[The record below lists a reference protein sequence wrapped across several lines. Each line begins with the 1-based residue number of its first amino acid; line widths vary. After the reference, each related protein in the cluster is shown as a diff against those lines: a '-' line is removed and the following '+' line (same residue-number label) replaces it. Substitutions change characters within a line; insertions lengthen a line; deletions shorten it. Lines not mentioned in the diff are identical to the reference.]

1 MSEAPFSNLL
11 YIIRRKKMSESKF
24 LAGFS
29 RVNVTPSIN
38 TPIIGYYI
46 ERRVEGV
53 LDELEVNAVALK
65 SENGAA
71 IVMSVD
77 NCAIGEARLTPVRE
91 RIAEITG
98 VPAESVLIASTHTH
112 TGPGASLTFGE
123 REEIL
128 KEYWKRLLDK
138 CVDAAVLAMA
148 DLKPARLGSGVGEA
162 KNVAFIRRF
171 RMKDG
176 SIMTNPGV
184 NNPNIL
190 EPLET
195 VDERVGV
202 VRIDRAGAETIVI
215 LNFGNHPDT
224 VGGSLISA
232 DWPGF
237 ARKFVEK
244 AIDNTKCV
252 FFNGA
257 QGDVN
262 HVNVHPK
269 GGDFNDMFNDFDGC
283 SRGYGHARHIG
294 RVVAGA
300 AMQVYDK
307 VCWTEV
313 SEVSG
318 KIEKINVPSHKP
330 TAEQLP
336 LAKKYTELHEAG
348 KDSEIPYEG
357 MMLTTVVAEAK
368 RMVSLQNGPD
378 FFTLPL
384 TVIKVGEVA
393 FVGFPGEPFTEIGRA
408 VKDTDGYGLIL
419 PCCCANDARG
429 YFPSSKAYTEG
440 GYEARASRFAPGIS
454 ELLVSKAKEI
464 LK

>member
-1 MSEAPFSNLL
+1 MNTNSF
-11 YIIRRKKMSESKF
+11 K
-24 LAGFS
+24 AGFA
-29 RVNVTPSIN
+29 RVNVTPSMN

-53 LDELEVNAVALK
+53 LDELEANAVAFEL
-65 SENGAA
+65 NGKRAV
-71 IVMSVD
+71 IISVD
-77 NCAIGEARLTPVRE
+77 NCAIGEKRLTSVRE
-91 RIAEITG
+91 RISELCG
-98 VPAESVLIASTHTH
+98 VDKDAVIIASTHTH
-112 TGPGASLTFGE
+112 TGPGASLTYGE
-123 REEIL
+123 TEEIL

-138 CVDAAVLAMA
+138 CVDAACLAVN
-148 DLKPARLGSGVGEA
+148 DLRPAKIGCGVGEA

-176 SIMTNPGV
+176 SVMTNPGV
-184 NNPNIL
+184 NNPDIL

-202 VRIDRAGAETIVI
+202 VRIDREGAETIVI

-237 ARKFVEK
+237 TRKFVEK

-262 HVNVHPK
+262 HVNVHPT

-294 RVVAGA
+294 RVVAAA

-307 VCWTEV
+307 VAWTDV
-313 SEVSG
+313 DGIVG
-318 KIEKINVPSHKP
+318 KIEEIKVPSHKP

-336 LAKKYTELHEAG
+336 LARKYNDLHQAG
-348 KDSEIPYEG
+348 KDEEIPYKG
-357 MMLTTVVAEAK
+357 MELTTVVAEAK
-368 RMVSLQNGPD
+368 RMVSLENGPD
-378 FFTLPL
+378 YFTMPMSVLKL
-384 TVIKVGEVA
+384 GKIA

-408 VKDTDGYGLIL
+408 VKDIEGFDLVL
-419 PCCCANDARG
+419 PLCCANDSRG

-454 ELLVSKAKEI
+454 ELLVSKAKEM

>member
-1 MSEAPFSNLL
+1 MNKSNF
-11 YIIRRKKMSESKF
+11 K
-24 LAGFS
+24 AGFA
-29 RVNVTPSIN
+29 RVNVTPSID

-46 ERRVEGV
+46 ERRTEGV
-53 LDELEVNAVALK
+53 LDELEVNAVCFETE
-65 SENGAA
+65 SGSA
-71 IVMSVD
+71 ILMSVD
-77 NCAIGEARLTPVRE
+77 NCAMSESKITPIRE
-91 RIAEITG
+91 RIATLTG
-98 VPAESVLIASTHTH
+98 IPAESVLIACTHTH

-128 KEYWKRLLDK
+128 KEYWKRLSDK
-138 CVDAAVLAMA
+138 CVDAAYLAKA
-148 DLKPARLGSGVGEA
+148 DLKPARLGYGVGEA
-162 KNVAFIRRF
+162 KKVAFIRRF

-184 NNPNIL
+184 NNPDIL

-202 VRIDRAGAETIVI
+202 LRIDREGAETIVI

-262 HVNVHPK
+262 HVNVHPEA
-269 GGDFNDMFNDFDGC
+269 GDFNDMFHDFDGC

-294 RVVAGA
+294 RVVAAA

-307 VCWTEV
+307 VKWTEV
-313 SEVSG
+313 NEVSA
-318 KIEKINVPSHKP
+318 KIEKIEVPSHKP
-330 TAEQLP
+330 TKEQLP
-336 LAKKYTELHEAG
+336 LAKKYNELHESG
-348 KDSEIPYEG
+348 RDDEIPYKG

-368 RMVSLQNGPD
+368 RMVGLENGPD
-378 FFTLPL
+378 SFTLPI
-384 TVIKVGEVA
+384 TVVKLGEVA
-393 FVGFPGEPFTEIGRA
+393 FVGFPGEPFTEIGRKTKE
-408 VKDTDGYGLIL
+408 VPGYGLIL
-419 PCCCANDARG
+419 PCCCANDSRG

-454 ELLVSKAKEI
+454 ELLVAKATEM
-464 LK
+464 LKK

>member
-1 MSEAPFSNLL
+1 MKSNSL
-11 YIIRRKKMSESKF
+11 K
-24 LAGFS
+24 AGFS
-29 RVNVTPSIN
+29 RVNVTPSVN
-38 TPIIGYYI
+38 TPIIGYYV

-53 LDELEVNAVALK
+53 LDELEVNAVAFC
-65 SENGAA
+65 AA
-71 IVMSVD
+71 SGSAILMSVD
-77 NCAIGEARLTPVRE
+77 NCAIGEARITAIRE
-91 RIAEITG
+91 RISELIGIPSEA
-98 VPAESVLIASTHTH
+98 VFIASTHTH

-123 REEIL
+123 KEEIL
-128 KEYWKRLLDK
+128 KEYWKRLADK
-138 CVDAAVLAMA
+138 CVDAAYLAWR
-148 DLKPARLGSGVGEA
+148 DLKPAKIGYGVGEA

-184 NNPNIL
+184 NNPDIL

-202 VRIDRAGAETIVI
+202 VRVDREGGESIVI

-294 RVVAGA
+294 RVVAAA

-307 VCWTEV
+307 VAWTEV
-313 SEVSG
+313 DSVSG
-318 KIEKINVPSHKP
+318 KIEKIEVPSHKP
-330 TAEQLP
+330 TKEQLP
-336 LAKKYTELHEAG
+336 LAKKYTELHKVGRDE
-348 KDSEIPYEG
+348 EIPYTG

-368 RMVSLQNGPD
+368 RMVELENGPD
-378 FFTLPL
+378 SFTLPMS
-384 TVIKVGEVA
+384 VIKLGEIA
-393 FVGFPGEPFTEIGRA
+393 FVGFPGEPFTEIGRQT
-408 VKDTDGYGLIL
+408 KDTEGYGLIL
-419 PCCCANDARG
+419 PCCCANDSRG
-429 YFPSSKAYTEG
+429 YFPSSKAYSEG

-454 ELLVSKAKEI
+454 ELLVNKAKEM

>member
-1 MSEAPFSNLL
+1 MKNSTLE
-11 YIIRRKKMSESKF
+11 
-24 LAGFS
+24 AGFA
-29 RVNVTPSIN
+29 RVNVTPSVN
-38 TPIIGYYI
+38 TPIIGYYV

-65 SENGAA
+65 TENGAA
-71 IVMSVD
+71 ILLSVD
-77 NCAIGEARLTPVRE
+77 NCAIGVARITPIRE
-91 RIAEITG
+91 RISALTG
-98 VPAESVLIASTHTH
+98 VPAEAIIVASTHTH

-123 REEIL
+123 TEEIL
-128 KEYWKRLLDK
+128 KEYWKRLADK
-138 CVDAAVLAMA
+138 CVDAGFLAWR
-148 DLKPARLGSGVGEA
+148 DLKPAKIGYGIGEA

-184 NNPNIL
+184 SNPDIL

-202 VRIDRAGAETIVI
+202 LRIDREGAETIVV

-244 AIDNTKCV
+244 AIENTKCV

-294 RVVAGA
+294 RVVAAA

-307 VCWTEV
+307 VAWTDVDFIE
-313 SEVSG
+313 G
-318 KIEKINVPSHKP
+318 KIENIDVPSYMP
-330 TAEQLP
+330 TPEQLP
-336 LAKKYTELHEAG
+336 EAKRITALHEAG
-348 KDSEIPYEG
+348 RDEELPYKG
-357 MMLTTVVAEAK
+357 MMLTTIVAEAK
-368 RMVSLQNGPD
+368 RMVSLENGPD
-378 FFTLPL
+378 HFTLPL
-384 TVIKVGEVA
+384 SVIKLGNIA

-408 VKDTDGYGLIL
+408 VKDTDGYGLVL
-419 PCCCANDARG
+419 PLCCANDARG
-429 YFPSSKAYTEG
+429 YFPSSKAYSEG

-454 ELLVSKAKEI
+454 ELLVSKSKEM

>member
-1 MSEAPFSNLL
+1 MKNPIF
-11 YIIRRKKMSESKF
+11 K
-24 LAGFS
+24 AGFA
-29 RVNVTPSIN
+29 RVNVTPSMN
-38 TPIIGYYI
+38 TPIIGYYV

-53 LDELEVNAVALK
+53 LDELEVNA
-65 SENGAA
+65 AA
-71 IVMSVD
+71 FELDGKCAIIMSVD
-77 NCAIGEARLTPVRE
+77 NCGIGKARCDVIRE
-91 RIAEITG
+91 RVSKTCGIDSEA
-98 VPAESVLIASTHTH
+98 VFVAATHTH

-123 REEIL
+123 TEEIL
-128 KEYWKRLLDK
+128 KEYWKRLIDK
-138 CVDAAVLAMA
+138 CVDAAALAKN
-148 DLKPARLGSGVGEA
+148 DLKPARLGYGVGEA

-176 SIMTNPGV
+176 SVMTNPGV
-184 NNPNIL
+184 NNPEIL

-202 VRIDRAGAETIVI
+202 IRIDREGAETIVI

-244 AIDNTKCV
+244 AIDNTKCI

-262 HVNVHPK
+262 HVNVHPTA
-269 GGDFNDMFNDFDGC
+269 GDFNDMFNDFDGC

-294 RVVAGA
+294 RVVAAA

-307 VCWTEV
+307 VKWTEV
-313 SEVSG
+313 DKIKA
-318 KIEKINVPSHKP
+318 KIENIDVPSHKP
-330 TAEQLP
+330 TADELP

-348 KDSEIPYEG
+348 KDEEIPFKG
-357 MMLTTVVAEAK
+357 MALTTVVAEAK
-368 RMVSLQNGPD
+368 RMVSLESGPD
-378 FFTLPL
+378 FFTLPIS
-384 TVIKVGEVA
+384 VIALGEIA

-408 VKDTDGYGLIL
+408 VKDVEEYGLIL
-419 PCCCANDARG
+419 PCCCANDSRG
-429 YFPSSKAYTEG
+429 YFPSSKAYKEG

-454 ELLVSKAKEI
+454 ELLIAKAKKM
-464 LK
+464 LKDN

>member
-1 MSEAPFSNLL
+1 MANSTF
-11 YIIRRKKMSESKF
+11 R
-24 LAGFS
+24 AGFA
-29 RVNVTPSIN
+29 RVNITPSVD
-38 TPIIGYYI
+38 TPIIGYYV

-53 LDELEVNAVALK
+53 LDELEVNA
-65 SENGAA
+65 AA
-71 IVMSVD
+71 FEKDGKLAVVMSVD
-77 NCAIGEARLTPVRE
+77 NCAIGSARIDIMRE
-91 RIAEITG
+91 RIAELCNMDKDA
-98 VPAESVLIASTHTH
+98 VFIASTHTH

-123 REEIL
+123 TEEIL
-128 KEYWKRLLDK
+128 KEYWKRLMDK
-138 CVDAAVLAMA
+138 CVDAAFLAEA
-148 DLKPARLGSGVGEA
+148 DLTPAKLGYGVGEA

-176 SIMTNPGV
+176 SVMTNPGV
-184 NNPNIL
+184 NNPEIL

-202 VRIDRAGAETIVI
+202 LRIDREGKDTIVI

-252 FFNGA
+252 FFNGC

-294 RVVAGA
+294 RVVAAA

-313 SEVSG
+313 DSISAAVETF
-318 KIEKINVPSHKP
+318 EVPSYKP

-336 LAKKYTELHEAG
+336 LAKKYTELHESG
-348 KDSEIPYEG
+348 HDEEIPYKG
-357 MMLTTVVAEAK
+357 MALTTVVAEAK
-368 RMVSLQNGPD
+368 RMVSLENGPD
-378 FFTLPL
+378 SFTLPMSVVKL
-384 TVIKVGEVA
+384 GKVA
-393 FVGFPGEPFTEIGRA
+393 FVGFPGEPFTEIGRQA
-408 VKDTDGYGLIL
+408 KEVEGFELIL

-429 YFPSSKAYTEG
+429 YFPSSKAYREG

-454 ELLVSKAKEI
+454 EILVEKATEMLNKI
-464 LK
+464 

>member
-1 MSEAPFSNLL
+1 MNSTTF
-11 YIIRRKKMSESKF
+11 KT
-24 LAGFS
+24 GFS
-29 RVNVTPSIN
+29 RVNVTPSVN

-53 LDELEVNAVALK
+53 LDELEVNA
-65 SENGAA
+65 AA
-71 IVMSVD
+71 FEAGGKCAVIMSVD
-77 NCAIGEARLTPVRE
+77 NCAIGKKRCDEIRE
-91 RIAEITG
+91 RVAELCGIDADA
-98 VPAESVLIASTHTH
+98 VFIASTHTH

-123 REEIL
+123 TEDIL
-128 KEYWKRLLDK
+128 KEYWKRLIDK
-138 CVDAAVLAMA
+138 CVDAAFLAKA
-148 DLKPARLGSGVGEA
+148 DLSPAKLGFGVGEA

-176 SIMTNPGV
+176 SVMTNPGV
-184 NNPNIL
+184 NNPDIL

-202 VRIDRAGAETIVI
+202 LRIDRENKDSIVI

-244 AIDNTKCV
+244 AIDNTKCI

-294 RVVAGA
+294 RVVAAA

-307 VCWTEV
+307 VEWTDID
-313 SEVSG
+313 SIDAR
-318 KIEKINVPSHKP
+318 IEAIDVPSHK
-330 TAEQLP
+330 ANKDELI
-336 LAKKYTELHEAG
+336 LAKKYTELHETG
-348 KDSEIPYEG
+348 KDCEIPFEG
-357 MMLTTVVAEAK
+357 MALTTVVAEAK
-368 RMVSLQNGPD
+368 RMVSLENGPD
-378 FFTLPL
+378 FFTLPIS
-384 TVIKVGEVA
+384 VIKLGKIA

-408 VKDTDGYGLIL
+408 VKDTEGYSLIL
-419 PCCCANDARG
+419 PCCCANDSRG

-454 ELLVSKAKEI
+454 ELLVGKAKEM

>member
-1 MSEAPFSNLL
+1 MANSNF
-11 YIIRRKKMSESKF
+11 R
-24 LAGFS
+24 AGFS
-29 RVNVTPSIN
+29 RVNITPSVN

-53 LDELEVNAVALK
+53 LDELEVNA
-65 SENGAA
+65 AA
-71 IVMSVD
+71 FEKDGKLAIIMSVD
-77 NCAIGEARLTPVRE
+77 NCAIGEKRCTEMRN
-91 RIAEITG
+91 RIAELCG
-98 VPAESVLIASTHTH
+98 VDAEAVFIASTHTH

-123 REEIL
+123 TEQIL
-128 KEYWKRLLDK
+128 KEYWKRLMDK
-138 CVDAAVLAMA
+138 CVDAAFLAKA
-148 DLKPARLGSGVGEA
+148 DLRPAKLGYGVGEA

-176 SIMTNPGV
+176 SVMTNPGV
-184 NNPNIL
+184 NNPDIL

-202 VRIDRAGAETIVI
+202 LRIDREGADTIVI

-237 ARKFVEK
+237 ARRFVEK
-244 AIDNTKCV
+244 AIDNTKCI
-252 FFNGA
+252 FFNGC

-262 HVNVHPK
+262 HVNVHPC

-294 RVVAGA
+294 RVVAAA

-307 VCWTEV
+307 VCWTDV
-313 SEVSG
+313 DSISA
-318 KIEKINVPSHKP
+318 KIENLDVPSHKP

-336 LAKKYTELHEAG
+336 LARKYNELHEAG
-348 KDSEIPYEG
+348 RDEEIPYKG
-357 MMLTTVVAEAK
+357 MALTTVVAEAK
-368 RMVSLQNGPD
+368 RMVDLANGPD
-378 FFTLPL
+378 FFTLPVS
-384 TVIKVGEVA
+384 VIKLGEVA

-408 VKDTDGYGLIL
+408 VKEIEGFGLIL

-429 YFPSSKAYTEG
+429 YFPSSKAYKEG

-454 ELLVSKAKEI
+454 ELLVGKATEM
-464 LK
+464 LKKI

>member
-1 MSEAPFSNLL
+1 MNNNTF
-11 YIIRRKKMSESKF
+11 K
-24 LAGFS
+24 AGFS
-29 RVNVTPSIN
+29 RVNVTPSVN

-53 LDELEVNAVALK
+53 LDELEVNA
-65 SENGAA
+65 AA
-71 IVMSVD
+71 FEAGGKCAVIMSVD
-77 NCAIGEARLTPVRE
+77 NCAIGKKRCDEIRE
-91 RIAEITG
+91 RVAELCG
-98 VPAESVLIASTHTH
+98 VDADAVFVASTHTH

-123 REEIL
+123 TEDIL
-128 KEYWKRLLDK
+128 KEYWKRLIDK
-138 CVDAAVLAMA
+138 CVDAAFLAKA
-148 DLKPARLGSGVGEA
+148 DLSPAKLGFGVGEA

-176 SIMTNPGV
+176 SVMTNPGV
-184 NNPNIL
+184 NNSDIL

-202 VRIDRAGAETIVI
+202 LRIDRENKDSIVI

-237 ARKFVEK
+237 TRKFVEK
-244 AIDNTKCV
+244 AIDNTKCI

-294 RVVAGA
+294 RVVAAA

-307 VCWTEV
+307 VEWTDID
-313 SEVSG
+313 SIDA
-318 KIEKINVPSHKP
+318 KIEAIDVPSHK
-330 TAEQLP
+330 ANKDELV
-336 LAKKYTELHEAG
+336 LAKKYTELHESGRDA
-348 KDSEIPYEG
+348 EIPFEG
-357 MMLTTVVAEAK
+357 MALTTVVAEAK
-368 RMVSLQNGPD
+368 RMVSLENGPD
-378 FFTLPL
+378 FFTLPMS
-384 TVIKVGEVA
+384 VIKLGKIA

-408 VKDTDGYGLIL
+408 VKDTEGYGLIL

-454 ELLVSKAKEI
+454 ELLVGKAKEM

>member
-1 MSEAPFSNLL
+1 MANSKL
-11 YIIRRKKMSESKF
+11 Y
-24 LAGFS
+24 AGFS
-29 RVNVTPSIN
+29 RVNITPSID
-38 TPIIGYYI
+38 TPIIGYYV

-53 LDELEVNAVALK
+53 LDELEINAAAFELDGK
-65 SENGAA
+65 AA

-77 NCAIGEARLTPVRE
+77 NCAIGEKRLTEVRE
-91 RIAEITG
+91 RIANLCSIDKDA
-98 VPAESVLIASTHTH
+98 VFIASTHTH

-123 REEIL
+123 TEEIL
-128 KEYWKRLLDK
+128 KTYWKNLMDK
-138 CVDAAVLAMA
+138 CVDAAFLAKK
-148 DLKPARLGSGVGEA
+148 DLCPARIGYGVGEA

-176 SIMTNPGV
+176 SVMTNPGV
-184 NNPNIL
+184 NNPDIL
-190 EPLET
+190 EPLEV

-202 VRIDRAGAETIVI
+202 LRIDRDGADSIVI

-224 VGGSLISA
+224 VGGSLVSA

-244 AIDNTKCV
+244 AIDGTKCIL
-252 FFNGA
+252 FNGA

-294 RVVAGA
+294 RVVAAA

-307 VCWTEV
+307 VNWTEV
-313 SEVSG
+313 DSIAAGVERL
-318 KIEKINVPSHKP
+318 NVPSHKP

-348 KDSEIPYEG
+348 RDDEIPFKG
-357 MMLTTVVAEAK
+357 MALTTVVAEAK
-368 RMVSLQNGPD
+368 RMVSLENGPD
-378 FFTLPL
+378 YFTLPMSVVRL
-384 TVIKVGEVA
+384 GKIA

-408 VKDTDGYGLIL
+408 VKEIEGLDLVL

-429 YFPSSKAYTEG
+429 YFPSSKAYSEG

-454 ELLVSKAKEI
+454 ELLVAKATEMLRKI
-464 LK
+464 

>member
-1 MSEAPFSNLL
+1 MNSTTF
-11 YIIRRKKMSESKF
+11 K
-24 LAGFS
+24 AGFS
-29 RVNVTPSIN
+29 RVNVTPSVN

-53 LDELEVNAVALK
+53 LDELEVNA
-65 SENGAA
+65 AA
-71 IVMSVD
+71 FEAGGKCAVIMSVD
-77 NCAIGEARLTPVRE
+77 NCAIGKKRCDEIRE
-91 RIAEITG
+91 RVAELCGIDADA
-98 VPAESVLIASTHTH
+98 VFIASTHTH

-123 REEIL
+123 TEDIL
-128 KEYWKRLLDK
+128 KEYWKRLIDK
-138 CVDAAVLAMA
+138 CVDAAFLAKA
-148 DLKPARLGSGVGEA
+148 DLSPAKLGFGVGEA

-176 SIMTNPGV
+176 SVMTNPGV
-184 NNPNIL
+184 NNPDIL

-202 VRIDRAGAETIVI
+202 LRIDRENKDSIVI

-244 AIDNTKCV
+244 AIDNTKCI

-294 RVVAGA
+294 RVVAAA

-307 VCWTEV
+307 VEWTDID
-313 SEVSG
+313 SIDAR
-318 KIEKINVPSHKP
+318 IEAIDVPSHK
-330 TAEQLP
+330 ANKDELI
-336 LAKKYTELHEAG
+336 LAKKYTELHQTG
-348 KDSEIPYEG
+348 RDCEIPFEG
-357 MMLTTVVAEAK
+357 MALTTVVAEAK
-368 RMVSLQNGPD
+368 RMVSLENGPD
-378 FFTLPL
+378 FFTLPMS
-384 TVIKVGEVA
+384 VIKLGKIA

-408 VKDTDGYGLIL
+408 VKDTEGYALIL
-419 PCCCANDARG
+419 PCCCANDSRG

-454 ELLVSKAKEI
+454 ELLVGKAKEM